1 MRRYIVAAAVLAALL
16 VAVPHPASSQSPD
29 PLLGSWKVNVAK
41 SKYSP
46 GPPPKSQTLKWDRVQ
61 GGLLFTV
68 DQVSADGRTTH
79 GETLEKADGSEA
91 PVKGSQPPI
100 ARSFKRIDDRT
111 FEDSDKV
118 NGKL

>member
-1 MRRYIVAAAVLAALL
+1 MPGYIVAATVLTALL
-16 VAVPHPASSQSPD
+16 VALPHPVGSQSPD

-41 SKYSP
+41 SNYNP
-46 GPPPKSQTLKWDRVQ
+46 GPPPKSQTLKWARVQ

-68 DQVSADGRTTH
+68 DQVTADGRTTH

-91 PVKGSQPPI
+91 LVKGSQPPI

-111 FEDSDKV
+111 F
-118 NGKL
+118 